1 MKFNMG
7 NDRKLEIKLDVKR
20 MYASLMSEYALM
32 SAGKSE
38 DEMPMQYARCE
49 MPAICEVLFMEE
61 IGTMCSRIGGYV
73 DDCNEDSDGLVS
85 LKMRLPV
92 DLPTEADS
100 MLRRGME
107 RYLVAA
113 VLGRC
118 LVPVRVSQAEYSA
131 VVQRSR
137 CAMRSL
143 RQILA
148 KVATA

>member
-1 MKFNMG
+1 MPDQCYLSWNSIRVWMTEW
-7 NDRKLEIKLDVKR
+7 LQ
-20 MYASLMSEYALM
+20 YSENIELGLLNKQI
-32 SAGKSE
+32 SSNF
-38 DEMPMQYARCE
+38 
-49 MPAICEVLFMEE
+49 LF
-61 IGTMCSRIGGYV
+61 IQ
-73 DDCNEDSDGLVS
+73 
-85 LKMRLPV
+85 KQFV

-137 CAMRSL
+137 RAMRSL